1 MAVVAVA
8 PTLNVAV
15 VVVTEVAANATL
27 AHVALLDRKILPGV
41 ITGGVAVF
49 VAAAEK
55 SPVTNNLVPPAPV
68 DIRFVKVIVAPAAVK
83 PGAATSE

>member
-15 VVVTEVAANATL
+15 VVVTEVAVKPTV
-27 AHVALLDRKILPGV
+27 AHVALADRKILVGV

-49 VAAAEK
+49 AAAAEK
-55 SPVTNNLVPPAPV
+55 SPDTNNLVPPAPV
-68 DIRFVKVIVAPAAVK
+68 DIRSVKAIVAPAAVK